1 VRSIVVVL
9 AITAVSSIIPDLLD
23 VWYSVP
29 EILLPVV
36 GVFLG
41 VISLA
46 ATAIGFVYTDVGR
59 TERAVYALTALLLV
73 APSIAVSAVYD
84 VLGLLGV
91 PAGETVI
98 PLNLSLRGVGLVVF
112 AALLARNRPASRSRE
127 PATEPAESA

>member
-1 VRSIVVVL
+1 VRPIVVVL

-41 VISLA
+41 VIALA

-73 APSIAVSAVYD
+73 APSIAVSAVHD

-91 PAGETVI
+91 AAGETGI
-98 PLNLSLRGVGLVVF
+98 PLDLLLRGVGLVVF

>member
-36 GVFLG
+36 GVSLG
-41 VISLA
+41 VIALA

-73 APSIAVSAVYD
+73 APSIAVSAVHD

-91 PAGETVI
+91 AAGETGI
-98 PLNLSLRGVGLVVF
+98 PLDLLLRGVGLVVF
-112 AALLARNRPASRSRE
+112 AALLARNRPASRSTE